1 MAPRKRCAVAN
12 VEEPNE
18 ASILQL
24 PELAL
29 ECILEKL
36 PPAGLCSM
44 AAVCSSLREICTSDR
59 LWERHVIQKW
69 WRLFGPAARR
79 EWKFHLPSGK
89 DSSPPPPPAPV
100 AGNES
105 NRWIGMLSCVSPVG
119 WLRTKTD
126 SGKKAGQSPPDCSIR
141 ALYRALENGQ
151 FWLPAQ
157 VYNREHG
164 REGFLLSCYDAEV
177 SYDRR
182 THTFRARYP
191 PHGRRRAVVE
201 YGVEW
206 DRLRAP
212 PIDNLAYDLHISDC
226 LNDLHPGDHVEIQ
239 WRINKECPYGW
250 WYGMIGHLESCDG
263 NRHFCH
269 CHLSDMV
276 VLEFKHYTSE
286 SGWRQALL
294 NRKDLGEAGS
304 ETYGFYGG
312 IRKLKSE
319 EDEISKWRQFWPS
332 DVLDSS

>member
-1 MAPRKRCAVAN
+1 MYLMLIKLWVHNPSPTVSLDIQLNLVFLYNPFDLSAPRQFLLIRREIRQVREEDPDELRRTGLSSSSSYASLSSESLPLLRRLSLAPADLQKVIPAASIWLELQDRSFLVRALLRSSTMMAPRKRCAVAN

-157 VYNREHG
+157 VYNREVTIRLQNLCVYHPQMC
-164 REGFLLSCYDAEV
+164 RTCVWLLKFWTKCSCFSV
-177 SYDRR
+177 NQ
-182 THTFRARYP
+182 F
-191 PHGRRRAVVE
+191 
-201 YGVEW
+201 
-206 DRLRAP
+206 
-212 PIDNLAYDLHISDC
+212 
-226 LNDLHPGDHVEIQ
+226 
-239 WRINKECPYGW
+239 
-250 WYGMIGHLESCDG
+250 
-263 NRHFCH
+263 
-269 CHLSDMV
+269 MV
-276 VLEFKHYTSE
+276 V
-286 SGWRQALL
+286 GA
-294 NRKDLGEAGS
+294 
-304 ETYGFYGG
+304 
-312 IRKLKSE
+312 
-319 EDEISKWRQFWPS
+319 
-332 DVLDSS
+332 